1 MTTRITKKRKIIR
14 SSKGGIRNLT
24 RKKKSRNK
32 MITIAFKRVQKG
44 GFFWTTVI
52 QVLWPFVKQAIIES
66 DSIKLYA
73 GYVTGYATQWITQ
86 ITLTSNAMKGLVKTL
101 KDNRLTYKDKGDGK
115 YEILEPEGVDKEAL
129 ITIYGEAVR
138 SIELNQNLWLT
149 NYDSWM
155 STLSYF
161 VKNVNGIISSVAANI
176 ALNNDVLQQLRAARL
191 IRGVPAVAGPPRGG
205 GLNATRRQNK
215 LRRISGGAGNAYT
228 NPLPSYRNPPPS
240 SASYPSSA
248 AATAAE
254 NPIKVAQA
262 AAAAAAAAAPNASRP
277 PLLVKEVT
285 GEYDAQPWN
294 KAILGYSAAAR
305 GMMMADWDNYKAADT
320 QYAKAIGQF
329 KNIITNVKTEL
340 SSRAN
345 KLATTL
351 SALKATAL
359 AKAAHEMRQIA
370 LGAMEKR
377 RAARNEANNV
387 AAKAALSEVE
397 TELQEMTADWGKKD
411 DGTGKWETSDTQIID
426 ILNMFK
432 EDKATLSV
440 LQDKLKSIQRN
451 VNFKAGGAL
460 NNDRKYSEI
469 LDDLVE
475 MMMII
480 WKNAPLKQIEKEIRE
495 MENDPNSDRLML
507 LAYRVSK
514 AKMFNEPM
522 PKIVGGAGKTTAL
535 NSNQSYLDARE
546 KLKTIKMECTIAKT
560 RDTVTYL
567 RSITVDGLLNLVV
580 WTKTYI
586 EMEDPQKVID
596 SKVNRNIIAKK
607 MFSALI
613 LFMSNMLRIQQ
624 TVCPIIQAV
633 YPGVMPIETQ
643 IGNDFKHFMNTALSS
658 NVFSKD
664 YEPDVAVTSQNFSS
678 WEESITDIRNILDC
692 REEEFVEGAAPPIKK
707 SDYFDYWKANIEP
720 TYQNMKSGSLI
731 IQTLLEQRTEYD
743 KAAAKSPA
751 EATKFLLEL
760 KAKST
765 NSSRTLKNA
774 PTGIKPSVEA
784 SVKALNSNPFLKAT
798 PAAAAVAAPVSLMP
812 AAPVP
817 RIPESALAAVTTKE
831 AAAAPKK
838 SSSPAR
844 RPFDSSTLTPEQ
856 LAAQERKAAARA
868 AAAAAKQKVA
878 EAAKAA
884 LAERATAKQ
893 KVAEAA
899 KTALPPRPSSPPP
912 PAAAKEAEA
921 ARIAKAKEAEAAA
934 WQAEIA
940 RRKAL
945 FSLSSWRGGSIDDE
959 TPHYWGSV
967 EEAFARNSAYNRRRA
982 AIESKNIKKMSGGA
996 FTDTHF
1002 KDYFGKDMI
1011 KKYYGN
1017 VKSTEK
1023 IDSDIPLLIPL
1034 VDGHEAEELL
1044 NKVLLEPTEEDMKD
1058 FESTAAIIEEDLGE
1072 NRLNNI
1078 NNTLFQ
1084 GGRYRF

>member
-1 MTTRITKKRKIIR
+1 
-14 SSKGGIRNLT
+14 
-24 RKKKSRNK
+24 

-176 ALNNDVLQQLRAARL
+176 ALNNDVLQQLRATRL
-191 IRGVPAVAGPPRGG
+191 IRGVPAVAGPARGG

-215 LRRISGGAGNAYT
+215 LRRISGGGGNAYT

-262 AAAAAAAAAPNASRP
+262 AALSAAAAAPNASRP

-359 AKAAHEMRQIA
+359 AKAAQEMRQIV
-370 LGAMEKR
+370 LGAMEKH
-377 RAARNEANNV
+377 RAARNKANNA

-440 LQDKLKSIQRN
+440 LQDKLKSIPRN

-522 PKIVGGAGKTTAL
+522 PKIVGGAGVRTAL
-535 NSNQSYLDARE
+535 NSNPSYLDARE
-546 KLKTIKMECTIAKT
+546 RLKTIKMECTITKT

-664 YEPDVAVTSQNFSS
+664 YEPDVAVASQNFSS

-731 IQTLLEQRTEYD
+731 IQTLLKQRTDYD

-765 NSSRTLKNA
+765 NSSSTLKNA
-774 PTGIKPSVEA
+774 PTGIKPFVEA
-784 SVKALNSNPFLKAT
+784 SVKALNSNPFLKAA
-798 PAAAAVAAPVSLMP
+798 PAAAAAVAAPVSLMP

-817 RIPESALAAVTTKE
+817 RIPESALAAVTAKE

-856 LAAQERKAAARA
+856 LAAQERKAAALA
-868 AAAAAKQKVA
+868 AAAEAKQKVA

-884 LAERATAKQ
+884 LRASSPPPPAKPQ
-893 KVAEAA
+893 SAEAA
-899 KTALPPRPSSPPP
+899 KTARPSSPPP
-912 PAAAKEAEA
+912 PAAARIAVTKEAEAAAKEAEA
-921 ARIAKAKEAEAAA
+921 ARIEAATKRH
-934 WQAEIA
+934 WG
-940 RRKAL
+940 
-945 FSLSSWRGGSIDDE
+945 WGGSIDDE

-967 EEAFARNSAYNRRRA
+967 EAAFARNSAYNRRRA

-1023 IDSDIPLLIPL
+1023 IDADIPLLIPL

-1084 GGRYRF
+1084 GGSYRF